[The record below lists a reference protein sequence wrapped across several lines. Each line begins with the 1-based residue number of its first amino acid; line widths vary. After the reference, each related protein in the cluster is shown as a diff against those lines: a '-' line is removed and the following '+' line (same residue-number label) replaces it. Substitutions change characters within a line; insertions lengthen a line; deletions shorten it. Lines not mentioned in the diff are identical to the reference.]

1 MTSKNNPIKNWVE
14 DLNRHL
20 SKEDIQMAKKHMK
33 TCSTSPIIREM
44 QIKTMRYYLI
54 PVRIAIIN
62 KSTHKMLER
71 MWGQGNR
78 CSLLMVMEISAATME
93 TVWRFLKKLK
103 NRTTIWSSNS
113 TSWYLSEETENTNS
127 KIYLYPQVHNSI
139 VYNSQDMETT

>member
-1 MTSKNNPIKNWVE
+1 
-14 DLNRHL
+14 
-20 SKEDIQMAKKHMK
+20 MAKKHMK

-103 NRTTIWSSNS
+103 IELP
-113 TSWYLSEETENTNS
+113 YDPAILPLG
-127 KIYLYPQVHNSI
+127 IYLKKPKTQTQKYICTPRFITALFTIAKIWKQPKCSPI
-139 VYNSQDMETT
+139 YKWIYTMRRK